1 MTANSTTA
9 WPRSVLRRLNT
20 DPLLESGQL
29 GGRDKRSGSPSHE
42 DRGPARIA
50 SDYMAVITLLRTLE
64 ILVLR
69 RPRVTTTAMVMTPS
83 TTAYSAI
90 VWPDS
95 SLRSANRRLRYS
107 IKEFTSPYP
116 VSRSRRGGGSCS
128 ICFGRCHGALRDCWR
143 FPLFGGTAVVDAYLT
158 DRRWGDRLVSP
169 VRIL

>member
-9 WPRSVLRRLNT
+9 CPPSRLRRLNT
-20 DPLLESGQL
+20 DPHSVTGQR
-29 GGRDKRSGSPSHE
+29 GEKQRKRVP
-42 DRGPARIA
+42 DAWWYRGPARIA

-107 IKEFTSPYP
+107 IKEFTS
-116 VSRSRRGGGSCS
+116 
-128 ICFGRCHGALRDCWR
+128 L
-143 FPLFGGTAVVDAYLT
+143 
-158 DRRWGDRLVSP
+158 
-169 VRIL
+169 